1 MLRSALTR
9 VACCLGFWI
18 VVAGIGFVDL
28 IVGALAA
35 IVATWVSLHLLPPAS
50 RRVSLAAMCTFV
62 PRFLYQSIVAGV
74 DVALR
79 ALNPRLPLRPG
90 FVIYPMHLPPS
101 AAQSAFCTITG
112 LLPGTLP
119 SGNDEKGNLIVHCL
133 DESQPVVEQLQ
144 NEETSLMKIMGYDRD
159 NH

>member
-1 MLRSALTR
+1 
-9 VACCLGFWI
+9 
-18 VVAGIGFVDL
+18 
-28 IVGALAA
+28 
-35 IVATWVSLHLLPPAS
+35 
-50 RRVSLAAMCTFV
+50 
-62 PRFLYQSIVAGV
+62 
-74 DVALR
+74 
-79 ALNPRLPLRPG
+79 
-90 FVIYPMHLPPS
+90 MHLPPS
-101 AAQSAFCTITG
+101 PAQSAFCTITG

>member
-1 MLRSALTR
+1 MLRSALMR
-9 VACCLGFWI
+9 VACCFAFWI

-35 IVATWVSLHLLPPAS
+35 IVATWVSLRLLPPAS
-50 RRVSLAAMCTFV
+50 RRVSLAAMCSFV

-90 FVIYPMHLPPS
+90 FVIYPMHLPP
-101 AAQSAFCTITG
+101 ITG

-119 SGNDEKGNLIVHCL
+119 SGNDGKGNLIVHCL
-133 DESQPVVEQLQ
+133 DETQPVVEQLR

-159 NH
+159 DH